1 MLRII
6 AASAGASSIVEH
18 LQNRYNFASSIQLGI
33 LMKTMI
39 AGMFL
44 VASALASPNSM
55 AQTTTDAADVWVV
68 VEAQW
73 NAAESGSTKWIDES
87 LSDDF
92 SGWPNSAPAPR
103 SKESVKMWERVTK
116 DLGKSVAHELYPL
129 SIVVN
134 GDTAIAHYLYS
145 SVYESKD
152 GETEINN
159 GRYTDVLI
167 RTEDGWKFLAWH
179 GGDDASDD

>member
-1 MLRII
+1 
-6 AASAGASSIVEH
+6 
-18 LQNRYNFASSIQLGI
+18 
-33 LMKTMI
+33 MKKMI
-39 AGMFL
+39 AGMF
-44 VASALASPNSM
+44 VLASLFVTTGSI

-68 VEAQW
+68 IETQW
-73 NAAESGSTKWIDES
+73 NAAESGSKKWMDES

-92 SGWPNSAPAPR
+92 SGWPKSAPAPR
-103 SKESVKMWERVTK
+103 SKESVKMWDRITE

-129 SIVVN
+129 SIVVS
-134 GDTAIAHYLYS
+134 GDTAVAHYLYS

-167 RTEDGWKFLAWH
+167 RTEDGWQFLAWH
-179 GGDDASDD
+179 GGDDETDD